1 MEGLDEKLFSSAEL
15 SRIDLFRVPQ
25 HIAIIPDGNRR
36 WAEQRMAMP
45 QEGHKCGA
53 DSLLPIVRGAKEL
66 GIKVLTFYTFSTE
79 NWLRAAEEV
88 EALMLLLENYLTE
101 QREPMRSEGVRLH
114 TIGAIDELPASVR
127 EALELTRQV
136 TAGGTNIDVV
146 LALNYG
152 GRNELCRAVRRLSAD
167 CVAGRCS
174 YDQIDEKLV
183 ASYLDTAG
191 RCDPDLLIRTSG
203 EHRLSNFLLWQISYA
218 EIIFSDV
225 LWPDFT
231 PLHLLEAVEHYQ
243 KRQRRGGA

>member
-1 MEGLDEKLFSSAEL
+1 MEGLDEKLFSPQQLA
-15 SRIDLFRVPQ
+15 RIDLIRVPH

-45 QEGHKCGA
+45 QDGHKSGA

-79 NWLRAAEEV
+79 NWLRGAEEV
-88 EALMLLLENYLTE
+88 DALMLLLESYLAE
-101 QREPMRSEGVRLH
+101 QREPMRLEGVRLH
-114 TIGAIDELPASVR
+114 TIGAVDGLPAAVR
-127 EALELTRQV
+127 EALELTKLA
-136 TAGGTNIDVV
+136 TAGGTHIDIV

-152 GRNELCRAVRRLSAD
+152 GRNELCRAFRRLAAD
-167 CVAGRCS
+167 CVEGRCTAE
-174 YDQIDEKLV
+174 QIDEKLI
-183 ASYLDTAG
+183 ASYLDTAEL
-191 RCDPDLLIRTSG
+191 CDPDLLIRTSG
-203 EHRLSNFLLWQISYA
+203 EHRLSNFLLWQMSYA
-218 EIIFSDV
+218 EIVFSEV